1 MQFKDVI
8 GQEEVKRVLRQQAV
22 SGRLPHALLLAGET
36 GYGTMALALALA
48 SFVLCD
54 NRSES
59 DSCGNCSKC
68 TKADKLIH
76 PDLHFSYP
84 IIKKSESTT
93 SDTYQNEWREFF
105 TRDKY
110 FDINDWLTVMKA
122 DKKQALIPEAESQNI
137 IQKLSL
143 SPYEGGWKVMIIW
156 LPEKM
161 GATPANTLLKTLEE
175 PTGKTLFILCSE
187 HPEQMLTTVLSRSQR
202 IDVPPVKTE
211 DMCEALTA
219 RRGVDPTAAANIARI
234 SKGNYLTA
242 LRLLC
247 DDDEA
252 PQAMLNSFTSL
263 MRMAY
268 SRNVKG
274 LMEWSDNL
282 ARQSRDEQK
291 QLLAY
296 MQNMIRENFMYNFG
310 RPELNFMNPKEL
322 AFAKNFAPYINER
335 NIIRFA
341 EEFQRAQDDITNNVN
356 SKTVLFNLALQTT
369 ILIRSK

>member
-8 GQEEVKRVLRQQAV
+8 GQEEVKRVLRQQANA
-22 SGRLPHALLLAGET
+22 GRLPHALLLAGET

-54 NRSES
+54 NRSDS
-59 DSCGNCSKC
+59 DSCGICPKC
-68 TKADKLIH
+68 TKTNKFIH
-76 PDLHFSYP
+76 PDLHFSFP
-84 IIKKSESTT
+84 VIKKSESTT
-93 SDTYQNEWREFF
+93 SDSYLKEWRDFLSD
-105 TRDKY
+105 DKY
-110 FDINDWLTVMKA
+110 FDLNDWLAFMKA
-122 DKKQALIPEAESQNI
+122 DRKQAIIPEAESQNI

-143 SPYEGGWKVMIIW
+143 TPYEGGWKIMIIW

-161 GATPANTLLKTLEE
+161 GGAPANTLLKTLEE
-175 PTGKTLFILCSE
+175 PSGKTLFILCSE

-211 DMCEALTA
+211 DLCEALTT
-219 RRGVDPTAAANIARI
+219 RRGVDKTAAADIARI

-242 LRLLC
+242 LRHLC
-247 DDDEA
+247 DDDT
-252 PQAMLNSFTSL
+252 PQAMLDQFAGL

-268 SRNVKG
+268 TRNVKG
-274 LMEWSDNL
+274 LAEWSDSL

-291 QLLAY
+291 QLLSY

-310 RPELNFMNPKEL
+310 RPELNFMTPQEL
-322 AFAKNFAPYINER
+322 AFARRFAPFINER
-335 NIIRFA
+335 NVIRFA
-341 EEFQRAQDDITNNVN
+341 DEFQRAQDDISNNVN

>member
-36 GYGTMALALALA
+36 GYGTMALAMALA
-48 SFVLCD
+48 SFVLCG
-54 NRSES
+54 NHSES

-68 TKADKLIH
+68 TKVDKLIH

-105 TRDKY
+105 TGDKY

-211 DMCEALTA
+211 DLCEALTT

-247 DDDEA
+247 NDEET